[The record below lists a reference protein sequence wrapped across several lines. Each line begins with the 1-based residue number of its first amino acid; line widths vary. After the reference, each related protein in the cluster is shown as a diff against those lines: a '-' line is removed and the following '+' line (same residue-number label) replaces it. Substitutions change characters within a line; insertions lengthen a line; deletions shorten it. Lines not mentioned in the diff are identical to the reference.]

1 MTDPELKQLIE
12 SAAEAGADRALV
24 KVGLH
29 DEHAGADVRELR
41 GLLDSWR
48 ETKKTVTQTIART
61 ITTAILGALALG
73 AWYNYWPKG
82 K

>member
-1 MTDPELKQLIE
+1 MSDIELQQMIDR
-12 SAAEAGADRALV
+12 AAEAGAMRALE

-29 DEHAGADVRELR
+29 DEHAGHDVRELR
-41 GLLDSWR
+41 NLLDTWR
-48 ETKKTVTQTIART
+48 DTKKTVTQTITRAVTTT
-61 ITTAILGALALG
+61 ILAMLAAG

>member
-1 MTDPELKQLIE
+1 MTDQELKQLIE

-29 DEHAGADVRELR
+29 DENAGTDVRELR

-61 ITTAILGALALG
+61 ITTAILAALAAGL
-73 AWYNYWPKG
+73 WWNYWPKD

>member
-1 MTDPELKQLIE
+1 MTDQEIKQLIE
-12 SAAEAGADRALV
+12 SAAEAGASRALE

-29 DEHAGADVRELR
+29 DEHAGHDVKELR

-48 ETKKTVTQTIART
+48 ETKKTVTQTIARV

-73 AWYNYWPKG
+73 TWYSYWPKG

>member
-1 MTDPELKQLIE
+1 MNDQQLQMLVE
-12 SAAEAGADRALV
+12 QAAEAGAKRALE

-29 DEHAGADVRELR
+29 DEGAGSDVRELR

-48 ETKKTVTQTIART
+48 ETRRTVTQTIAKT
-61 ITTAILGALALG
+61 FTSAILAALAAGL
-73 AWYNYWPKG
+73 WYNYWPKG